1 MLSPYSCPSP
11 TLLTRTFSP
20 RAGARA
26 QRQAAIY
33 LSGNEN
39 EHTVENVGLGAR
51 FLDPL
56 IYVMKLN
63 FELNS
68 SCCTHGGFSCGPG
81 FQPHAGLG
89 LYGSRYCSRCGLL
102 YGSLNGSIYGLLYG
116 YLYGLLYGLLYDL
129 LYGLLRSLRR
139 ALLYGL
145 LYGLLYDLLYGLPRD
160 LLYGPAAVDKQP
172 VQPVQPGINSAT
184 LTPSHSW
191 DFPVP
196 RSLSAS
202 TFRSEALINS

>member
-1 MLSPYSCPSP
+1 MHILIHAHAVQGFSLKQVRSSTVRAMVCAVVCPMSCPVVCTMLCSMACSIVCSIVCSVICTMVCSIVCSELCAMLSPYSCPSP

-81 FQPHAGLG
+81 F
-89 LYGSRYCSRCGLL
+89 
-102 YGSLNGSIYGLLYG
+102 
-116 YLYGLLYGLLYDL
+116 
-129 LYGLLRSLRR
+129 
-139 ALLYGL
+139 
-145 LYGLLYDLLYGLPRD
+145 
-160 LLYGPAAVDKQP
+160 
-172 VQPVQPGINSAT
+172 
-184 LTPSHSW
+184 
-191 DFPVP
+191 
-196 RSLSAS
+196 
-202 TFRSEALINS
+202 